1 MFMESMNLRYRI
13 LLVFF
18 KFGRNKL
25 RGTMSKNIVIQSMI
39 ATIILVCSV
48 IIEPFSIVAATVS
61 SNNIQITN
69 IMSSSSSVENNQ
81 EVDLT
86 VTFKGNGNV
95 KSGDTI
101 TINLPQSTDTE
112 GACMVKLHHF
122 L

>member
-1 MFMESMNLRYRI
+1 
-13 LLVFF
+13 
-18 KFGRNKL
+18 
-25 RGTMSKNIVIQSMI
+25 MSKNIVIQSMI

-69 IMSSSSSVENNQ
+69 IMSSSSNVENNQ

-95 KSGDTI
+95 KSGI
-101 TINLPQSTDTE
+101 QLLLIYPNQLIQR